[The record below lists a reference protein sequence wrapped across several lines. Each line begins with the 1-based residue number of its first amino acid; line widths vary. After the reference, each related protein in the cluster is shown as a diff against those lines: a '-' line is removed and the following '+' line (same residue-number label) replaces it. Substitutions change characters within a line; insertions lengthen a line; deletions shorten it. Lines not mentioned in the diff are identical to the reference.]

1 VRITER
7 RAARGIENNA
17 ERGPA
22 RGIERVETGS
32 LLTMGERKWLWR
44 MLVVSVLAHL
54 ALVLVVPGLGDPPPP
69 AEQRIKLTL
78 AAEAR
83 DRVLAE
89 PPESA
94 RVPEPPPDAT
104 NPAEWNA
111 QAQNPEP
118 APEVDGR
125 PRSTGDIEMFDFQK
139 ADLLSESARQRSRS
153 ERTREPVPEPDLEPV
168 ADPAREEG
176 GDGERASGSVALG
189 RSGGAETR
197 DGREE
202 TSRRSRPATGES
214 EEDTRQAGRLRP
226 RHASPRSGTATT
238 GELSLS
244 TYEWAWAPYLK
255 HLKEAISERWHPP
268 LAFYMGLVEGD
279 GTIRFRI
286 DPSGAVTRIDLLA
299 EKGHPSLA
307 RAARNAVDYAGP
319 FRPLPDG
326 FTDPYLDVTWHYRY
340 ILYGAAGSE

>member
-1 VRITER
+1 
-7 RAARGIENNA
+7 
-17 ERGPA
+17 
-22 RGIERVETGS
+22 
-32 LLTMGERKWLWR
+32 MGERKWLWR
-44 MLVVSVLAHL
+44 MLAVSVLAHL
-54 ALVLVVPGLGDPPPP
+54 ALVLVVPGLGDPPRP
-69 AEQRIKLTL
+69 AEQRVKLTL

-125 PRSTGDIEMFDFQK
+125 PRSTGDIEIFDFQR
-139 ADLLSESARQRSRS
+139 ADLLSETARQRSRS
-153 ERTREPVPEPDLEPV
+153 ERTREPAPEPDPEPLPE
-168 ADPAREEG
+168 PAREEG
-176 GDGERASGSVALG
+176 GSDARASGSVALG
-189 RSGGAETR
+189 KSREAKTR
-197 DGREE
+197 DGRAE
-202 TSRRSRPATGES
+202 TAGRSSRSGTGETD
-214 EEDTRQAGRLRP
+214 EPRQAGRLRP
-226 RHASPRSGTATT
+226 RHDSPRSGTATT

-286 DPSGAVTRIDLLA
+286 DPSGAVLRIEMLA
-299 EKGHPSLA
+299 EEGHPSLA

-340 ILYGAAGSE
+340 ILYGAGGSD